1 MGVNLQVLH
10 FRVLWTNY
18 RHINLEGA
26 RLGSH
31 KRWWKVRL
39 HDAETLPDL
48 INLWDLRKRTWLHS
62 ASLALLWEKE
72 FLTLQA
78 GDTKY
83 GLHAA
88 PSCTWSYTGLF
99 LPESFREL
107 GGRSVCVFCLYFI
120 IDKFVESWYILSIIL
135 NSPSLCFQYHII
147 YLLLNRGWRTKTIQ
161 LRMNKIL
168 GRMAAWL
175 YTHWLLLFSITHK
188 IQTVV

>member
-1 MGVNLQVLH
+1 MGPCWSINRLGNFRSNYNIEHRDNIASFMKKGEVFMGVNLQVLH
-10 FRVLWTNY
+10 VRALWTNY

-31 KRWWKVRL
+31 ERWWKVRL

-48 INLWDLRKRTWLHS
+48 LNLWDLRKRTWLHS

-78 GDTKY
+78 GETNY

-88 PSCTWSYTGLF
+88 SSCTWSYTGIF

-107 GGRSVCVFCLYFI
+107 GDRLCV
-120 IDKFVESWYILSIIL
+120 
-135 NSPSLCFQYHII
+135 
-147 YLLLNRGWRTKTIQ
+147 LLVF
-161 LRMNKIL
+161 
-168 GRMAAWL
+168 
-175 YTHWLLLFSITHK
+175 LL
-188 IQTVV
+188 